1 MTNLKKFKFVYG
13 STNLI
18 FQMKT
23 NLSIPTLY
31 LYRNMLSI

>member
-1 MTNLKKFKFVYG
+1 MNVKKFEFVYG

-23 NLSIPTLY
+23 YLFIPTLY
-31 LYRNMLSI
+31 LYGNLSSI